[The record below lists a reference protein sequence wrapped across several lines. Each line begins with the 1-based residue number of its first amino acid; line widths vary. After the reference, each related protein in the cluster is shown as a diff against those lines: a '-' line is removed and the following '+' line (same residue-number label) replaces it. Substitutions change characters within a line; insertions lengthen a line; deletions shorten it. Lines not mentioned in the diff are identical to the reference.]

1 MKAFSIRHTSGA
13 FNQNCS
19 RRKNTMT
26 TRYENKV
33 AIVTGAASGIGYEIT
48 KRLIAEGASVVG
60 ADLNTDR
67 LAAIKA
73 DLGDRFL
80 GVQTNVTKEDQVK
93 QLVETTVA
101 TFGGLNVAFNVAG
114 ASKMGTITQLS
125 EEDWDFTVDLCLKGV
140 FLSMKHE
147 ALQMAKQG
155 GGAIVNV
162 ASLNA
167 HVPMYANSAYTSAK
181 AGVEMLTKNGAL
193 EMARDGIR
201 VNAILPGLIETP
213 LTEELL
219 ANADIKAA
227 YMERIPMKRAAKPE
241 EMTGPALFLA
251 SDDASYVSGSN
262 LLVDG
267 AWATSG
273 YPDLSRWF

>member
-1 MKAFSIRHTSGA
+1 MFSNR
-13 FNQNCS
+13 F
-19 RRKNTMT
+19 KD
-26 TRYENKV
+26 KV
-33 AIVTGAASGIGYEIT
+33 AIVTGAASGVGYAIAN
-48 KRLIAEGASVVG
+48 RLLQEGASVVG
-60 ADLNTDR
+60 ADLNQER
-67 LAAIKA
+67 LNAMQSE
-73 DLGDRFL
+73 LGDRFL
-80 GVQTNVTKEDQVK
+80 GVQTNVTQEDQIAE
-93 QLVETTVA
+93 LVDATVRK
-101 TFGGLNVAFNVAG
+101 FGGLHIAFNVAG
-114 ASKMGTITQLS
+114 ASKAGIIKNLS
-125 EEDWDFTVDLCLKGV
+125 EADWDFTVDLCLKGV

-167 HVPMYANSAYTSAK
+167 HVPMYAGAAYSSAK

-213 LTEELL
+213 LTAGLL
-219 ANADIKAA
+219 ASPDIQAA
-227 YMERIPMKRAAKPE
+227 YLERIPMKRAAKPE

-251 SDDASYVSGSN
+251 SDDAGYVNGAS